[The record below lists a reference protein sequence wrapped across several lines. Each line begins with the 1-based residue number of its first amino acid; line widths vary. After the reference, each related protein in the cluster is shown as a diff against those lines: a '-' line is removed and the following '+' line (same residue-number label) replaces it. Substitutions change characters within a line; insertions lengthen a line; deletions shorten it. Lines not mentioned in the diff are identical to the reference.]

1 MECTCTGSRCTIC
14 IDVEKDVASKQVIEV
29 LTLSV
34 DQMKQVIEV
43 LTLSVDQIK
52 QVIEVLTLSVDQMKQ
67 VIEVLT
73 LSVDQVVYPLR
84 KVPRITNDKLGLI
97 VGGKL
102 KLGS

>member
-1 MECTCTGSRCTIC
+1 MECTCTGSRCAIC

-43 LTLSVDQIK
+43 LTLSVDQ
-52 QVIEVLTLSVDQMKQ
+52 MKQ

-73 LSVDQVVYPLR
+73 L
-84 KVPRITNDKLGLI
+84 
-97 VGGKL
+97 
-102 KLGS
+102 